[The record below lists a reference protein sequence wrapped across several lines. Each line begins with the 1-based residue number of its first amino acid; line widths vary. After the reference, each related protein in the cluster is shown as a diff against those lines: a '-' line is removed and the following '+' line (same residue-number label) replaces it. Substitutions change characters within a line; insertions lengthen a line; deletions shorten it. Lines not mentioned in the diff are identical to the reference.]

1 MHEFT
6 LLLLGIGLITFG
18 FVFLFVKRLLRLQE
32 TQLRKERYKSR
43 IGLANQFEVK
53 NKQVQG
59 CWWCS
64 QGRVLGSK
72 NKKELSKLQQQLISA
87 GYRKESHIGA
97 FYFIKYT
104 LVLSAVLVTA
114 LLWAVIGFSPLFIA
128 IIPVFFLLIPEKVLV
143 QVGQNRLDKIS
154 NNLPDFLDMCLICM
168 NAGLSYLIAL
178 QRVSRELKE
187 VHPEICYE
195 FEFLLDQIKM
205 GVPRVDALRQF
216 AERNPTKDIQSLVQV
231 LIQNEKLG
239 SSVSEA
245 LYEFSRRMY
254 QQREEIMEE
263 KAAKTSAKMA
273 VVIMPFML
281 LPYVILMVGDRIAFF
296 GN

>member
-1 MHEFT
+1 MHDFG
-6 LLLLGIGLITFG
+6 LLLAVIGLLSFSL
-18 FVFLFVKRLLRLQE
+18 VFILVKRLILLQE
-32 TQLRKERYKSR
+32 MQLQKERYKSR

-53 NKQVQG
+53 HKQVQG

-64 QGRVLGSK
+64 LGRVLGSN

-97 FYFIKYT
+97 FYFIKYSSVIFA
-104 LVLSAVLVTA
+104 LLVTA

-128 IIPVFFLLIPEKVLV
+128 IVPVFFLLIPEKVLV
-143 QVGQNRLDKIS
+143 HIGQNRLDKIS
-154 NNLPDFLDMCLICM
+154 NHLPDFLDMCLICM
-168 NAGLSYLIAL
+168 NAGLSYLMSL
-178 QRVSRELKE
+178 QRVSKELKE
-187 VHPEICYE
+187 IHPEICYE
-195 FEFLLDQIKM
+195 FEYLLDQVKM
-205 GVPRVDALRQF
+205 GVPRVEALRQF
-216 AERNPTKDIQSLVQV
+216 AERNPTKDIQNLVQV

-245 LYEFSRRMY
+245 IYEFSRRMY
-254 QQREEIMEE
+254 QQREEVMEE

-281 LPYVILMVGDRIAFF
+281 LPYVILMVGDRFAYF
-296 GN
+296 GS